1 MNRLSA
7 RNSPFA
13 TLVLAAA
20 LAGCGAASAE
30 RIVVATEESSAT
42 GIQVTG
48 SGEVSTRP
56 DTGHLHL
63 GVESRAATAEQA
75 TAATRSRMKAVL
87 EALEGAGIAEK
98 DVRTRQLSIFRD
110 FEPQPPPVVA
120 PASAPAGPPTKG
132 MKPSPVTVP
141 PPPSP
146 SSPSPDAP
154 RTYEVFRASNEV
166 DVTLRDL
173 DHAGQ
178 ALTAATLA
186 GANEMN
192 GLDLTL
198 DDPKPFE
205 QKARDKAMAD
215 ARARAEQLAALAG
228 VRLGPVLAIQESSGG
243 ATYPH
248 PMAMMKSATA
258 EAMPVERGEIK
269 ITREVQVRYAI
280 AK

>member
-132 MKPSPVTVP
+132 MKPSP
-141 PPPSP
+141 
-146 SSPSPDAP
+146 DAP

>member
-1 MNRLSA
+1 MNRLSG
-7 RNSPFA
+7 PDTLLA
-13 TLVLAAA
+13 TIILAAA
-20 LAGCGAASAE
+20 LAGCGAATTE
-30 RIVVATEESSAT
+30 RIVVATEESSGT

-75 TAATRSRMKAVL
+75 TAATSARMKAVL
-87 EALEGAGIAEK
+87 LALKGAGIAER
-98 DVRTRQLSIFRD
+98 DIRTSQLSIFRD
-110 FEPQPPPVVA
+110 FEPQPPPAMA
-120 PASAPAGPPTKG
+120 PASAPAAAPTKG
-132 MKPSPVTVP
+132 MKPSPATGA
-141 PPPSP
+141 PPSP
-146 SSPSPDAP
+146 PSPGAAA
-154 RTYEVFRASNEV
+154 RTYEVYRASNEV
-166 DVTLRDL
+166 EVTLRDL

-178 ALTAATLA
+178 ALAAATQA
-186 GANEMN
+186 GASEMN

-228 VRLGPVLAIQESSGG
+228 VKLGPVLAIQESSGG
-243 ATYPH
+243 ASYPR
-248 PMAMMKSATA
+248 PMAMMKSTAA

-269 ITREVQVRYAI
+269 ITREVQVRYGI